1 MTGPNAA
8 KRKQFV
14 RAYLKTMDAE
24 QAAQAIGRGQQGW
37 ALLEQPEVRTEIQ
50 RQRAALKDLC
60 GRDDLIR
67 RMWELAFG
75 RPNDCVRLAM
85 GELDR
90 LDDLD
95 LSLLAE
101 IKRSDKGAVE
111 VKLVDRMA
119 VMERLLELTNNQA
132 DTASAFLQAI
142 AAVGQEE

>member
-1 MTGPNAA
+1 
-8 KRKQFV
+8 
-14 RAYLKTMDAE
+14 
-24 QAAQAIGRGQQGW
+24 
-37 ALLEQPEVRTEIQ
+37 
-50 RQRAALKDLC
+50 
-60 GRDDLIR
+60 
-67 RMWELAFG
+67 
-75 RPNDCVRLAM
+75 M

-119 VMERLLELTNNQA
+119 VMERLLELTNSQA